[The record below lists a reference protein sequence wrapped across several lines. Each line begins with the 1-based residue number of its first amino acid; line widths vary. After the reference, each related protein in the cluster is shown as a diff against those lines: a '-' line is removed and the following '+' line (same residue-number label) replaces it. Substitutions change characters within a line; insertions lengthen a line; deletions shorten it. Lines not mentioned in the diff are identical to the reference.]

1 MQKCWHTVSGAD
13 NLKQDL
19 KKNNYLLVYFFIIT
33 SDTLSFPTKIQANL
47 SRGLT

>member
-13 NLKQDL
+13 NLKQDF

-47 SRGLT
+47 S